1 MFQAQ
6 KRFRTRQL
14 PARLSALSAA
24 LLLAACGGGSDGGG
38 SGSATG
44 AAASAKPT
52 VPGEP
57 RNSEPTIRIGVLS
70 SKPHLVSGD
79 DALVEL
85 EKLVPQPSTDFSV
98 TLNGTDVTDAFQAHP
113 VTGRLIARLTGL
125 KLGDND
131 LVAKFRGYRAHQVL
145 TTYPVTGP
153 MISGPH
159 EQPFVCGYET
169 FTRMGGQKLTPTGD
183 DKCSVV
189 TRVDYYYR
197 TTSGGNTRFV
207 PESITAYPANMA
219 YLTVNGKTVPYVVR
233 LESGTIN
240 RGLYQSAILHD
251 VLNEPPPSPTSRP
264 AGWTGG
270 LIYPLG
276 GGCQGGWF
284 QQGNDFATLINPTY
298 QSRGLAVTTST
309 LNVFGT
315 NCNDQL
321 SSETIAMVK
330 ERFVENFGVPDYTI
344 GTGGSGGSYQSHQ
357 TSDNYPGL
365 FDGVVV
371 SSVFADVTS
380 STIFKLHD
388 SRVLNNYFNDPATA
402 ALSYTVAE
410 KQAISGYLQIG
421 NIPNMS
427 NSAGRLDPVVSF
439 PSGVPAAQRYHP
451 VNNPTG
457 ARATVWDHTVN
468 VYGKTAAEGFALRP
482 IDNVGIQYGLNAL
495 NEGKLG
501 IDKFLDLNER
511 VGGVD
516 RDMKRTATRTVGDID
531 ALRRAYQSGRIV
543 DGGGGLASTAVIDLR
558 DYNDQVVNG
567 DIHTKIHSFS
577 MRERLRRANGDIG
590 NHVMWTKGAS
600 SAEAFDAMGR
610 WLRAVKADTSDR
622 TLAQKVRA
630 DRPADLKDAC
640 WANGL
645 KYEEEQ
651 TAFGPGA
658 CNTFYPAGTTPR
670 MAAGGPLADDIAK
683 CQLKPLNPS
692 DYGVIFSGAQWAR
705 LAAVFPEGVCD
716 WTKPGVGQQP
726 LAGTWLSFGPSPV
739 NLLFDITGLVTQSV
753 LQ

>member
-1 MFQAQ
+1 MIRTQ
-6 KRFRTRQL
+6 KRFRTRRL
-14 PARLSALSAA
+14 PARFSVLSAA

-38 SGSATG
+38 GGAGSTAG
-44 AAASAKPT
+44 ASTSAKSDNPS
-52 VPGEP
+52 PGKPE
-57 RNSEPTIRIGVLS
+57 TIQIHVLS

-85 EKLVPQPSTDFSV
+85 EKLVPQPSEDFLV
-98 TLNGTDVTDAFQAHP
+98 TLNGVDVTSQFQPNPAN
-113 VTGRLIARLTGL
+113 GRLIAKLTGL
-125 KLGDND
+125 KLGNNE
-131 LVAKFRGYRAHQVL
+131 LEAKFRGGRATQVL
-145 TTYPVTGP
+145 TAYPVTGP

-169 FTRMGGQKLTPTGD
+169 FTRMGGQPLTPTGD

-197 TTSGGNTRFV
+197 TTAGGNTRFV
-207 PESITAYPANMA
+207 PENITAYPANMA
-219 YLTVNGKTVPYVVR
+219 YLTIDGKQVPYVVR

-251 VLNEPPPSPTSRP
+251 VLNEPAPSPTYRP
-264 AGWTGG
+264 AGWKGG

-284 QQGNDFATLINPTY
+284 QQGNDFGTLINPTY

-330 ERFVENFGVPDYTI
+330 ERFIENFGVPTYTI

-402 ALSYTVAE
+402 ALAYTPAE
-410 KQAISGYLQIG
+410 KQAIAGYLQIG

-439 PSGVPAAQRYHP
+439 PAGVPQALRYHP

-457 ARATVWDHTVN
+457 ARATVWDHTIN
-468 VYGKTAAEGFALRP
+468 VYGKTAQEGFALRP

-501 IDKFLDLNER
+501 IEKFLDLNER

-516 RDMKRTATRTVGDID
+516 RDMKRTATRTLGDID

-600 SAEAFDAMGR
+600 SAEAFDAMDR
-610 WLRAVKADTSDR
+610 WLRAVKADGSDR

-670 MAAGGPLADDIAK
+670 MAAGGPLTDDIAK
-683 CQLKPLNPS
+683 CQRKPLNAS
-692 DYGVIFSGAQWAR
+692 DYAVMFSGAQWAR
-705 LAAVFPEGVCD
+705 LNAIFPEGVCD
-716 WTKPGVGQQP
+716 WTKPGVGQEP

-739 NLLFDITGLVTQSV
+739 NLLFDITGLLTPNVH
-753 LQ
+753 